1 MGQQASGTPE
11 AQVARNPNEIQSIS
25 NAFQLKHCPVEMMTN
40 SVHRLDYE
48 GMQVGLS
55 IDAGL
60 ASSKVYLT
68 TAEARTLAQQLIV
81 AADHFDAEA
90 AKAGA
95 Q

>member
-1 MGQQASGTPE
+1 MEQQASGAPE
-11 AQVARNPNEIQSIS
+11 AQEARDPNEIPSIS
-25 NAFQLKHCPVEMMTN
+25 NAFQLKHSTVHLTTN

-48 GMQVGLS
+48 GMQVGLC

-60 ASSKVYLT
+60 ANSKVYLT
-68 TAEARTLAQQLIV
+68 TAEARILGEQLIA